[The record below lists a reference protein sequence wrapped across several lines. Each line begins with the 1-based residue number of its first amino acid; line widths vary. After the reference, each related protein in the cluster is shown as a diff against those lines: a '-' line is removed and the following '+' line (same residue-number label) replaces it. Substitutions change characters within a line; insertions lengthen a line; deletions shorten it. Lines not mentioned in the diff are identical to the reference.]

1 MEKAEAIRK
10 ELQARGIST
19 VVDSRD
25 YRPGHKYFEWE
36 QKGVPVRLELG
47 QRDIDNNKV
56 MYKERSQDQ
65 KDSMSL
71 DNVGEVI
78 EKILNDQQD
87 NLLAAAKKR
96 MADNTVSLD
105 SYDDFTE
112 LFKQDEGKFVMAHW
126 DGTAETEAKV
136 KEDTKATIRCI
147 PLESDGEAGECIVT
161 GKPSK
166 QRVVFAKSY

>member
-1 MEKAEAIRK
+1 
-10 ELQARGIST
+10 
-19 VVDSRD
+19 
-25 YRPGHKYFEWE
+25 
-36 QKGVPVRLELG
+36 
-47 QRDIDNNKV
+47 
-56 MYKERSQDQ
+56 
-65 KDSMSL
+65 MSL

-78 EKILNDQQD
+78 EKILHDQQN
-87 NLLAAAKKR
+87 NLLATARKR
-96 MADNTVSLD
+96 LEDNTVSLD

-166 QRVVFAKSY
+166 QRVVFAKAY